1 MGRLLALDLG
11 TKRVG
16 LAVTDPLKMIASP
29 LSTLT
34 VTSEERLLKQVLDLV
49 GKMDIELVI
58 IGYPLH
64 QDGRVSPGCQHSRNF
79 ALALNRKGIQTV
91 LWDERYSSLDA
102 ADLLREAGLTRKKAT
117 GKLDRIAAS
126 FILRDYLESQPS

>member
-34 VTSEERLLKQVLDLV
+34 VTSEERLLEQVLDLIR
-49 GKMDIELVI
+49 KTDIELVI

-64 QDGRVSPGCQHSRNF
+64 EDGRVSPGCKRSRKF
-79 ALALNRKGIQTV
+79 SLTLNRNGIQTV
-91 LWDERYSSLDA
+91 LWDERYSSVEA
-102 ADLLREAGLTRKKAT
+102 VELLREAGLTRKKAK
-117 GKLDRIAAS
+117 GKVDRVAAS
-126 FILRDYLESQPS
+126 FILRDYLESQLP

>member
-16 LAVTDPLKMIASP
+16 LAVTDPLKLIASP

-34 VTSEERLLKQVLDLV
+34 VTSEERLLEQVLDLI
-49 GKMDIELVI
+49 GKMDIEQVI

-64 QDGRVSPGCQHSRNF
+64 EDGRVSPGCKRSRKF
-79 ALALNRKGIQTV
+79 SLALNSNGIQTV
-91 LWDERYSSLDA
+91 LWDERYSSVQA
-102 ADLLREAGLTRKKAT
+102 ANLLREAGLTHKQAT
-117 GKLDRIAAS
+117 GKVDRVAAS
-126 FILRDYLESQPS
+126 FILRDYLESQQP